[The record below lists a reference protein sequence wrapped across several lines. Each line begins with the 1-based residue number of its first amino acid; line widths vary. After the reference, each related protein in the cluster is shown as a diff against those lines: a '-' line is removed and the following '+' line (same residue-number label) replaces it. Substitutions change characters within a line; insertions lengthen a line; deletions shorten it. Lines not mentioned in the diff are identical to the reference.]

1 VRRLPL
7 SAFIPPR
14 QSCATAGRLRR
25 TVRRCVLC
33 LTALAGSAASIVLIV
48 QLVFPFPV
56 QTLERWPAS
65 PRVEDRTGRPLLQLV
80 GKDEQWRFPIP
91 LDEMSPW
98 IVQATIAAEDERFY
112 EHSGVDTTALLRAV
126 LQNLQAAD
134 VVSGASTITMQLCRM
149 VDDRPRTL
157 TAKLIETSRALNIE
171 RRFSKLEI
179 LEHYLN
185 LAPYGGNIR
194 GVEAASQRYFRK
206 NACDLSLAEAALLAG
221 LPKSPTQFR
230 PDRYPDRATT
240 RQTYVLRRMREV
252 GMISVEQEQLATSW
266 QADCRS
272 EVAQQDNM
280 LRTAGT
286 VTTRSTLTSAST
298 YQHETQASESIARNP
313 DPLAC
318 DSFLY
323 QETVSARDRS
333 KSGAHAA
340 WLALR
345 RRPEG
350 GRTTIDPSCQSTTEQ
365 LVNHHR
371 ADLPAGS
378 DIAVVV
384 IDISSSEIVALV
396 GSADFSD
403 PVDGQVNG
411 VLARRSPGSALK
423 PFFYATA
430 FDAKRLNAESVVDD
444 SSIERGGWRPDNFDS
459 TFRGQMT
466 VADALRE
473 SRNVPAILL
482 LEALGSSRCV
492 GVLNSVGVRLP
503 KNVERLGGLAIAVGA
518 VETTLLDLTNAY
530 ATLGRDGRFTK
541 PRLFADE
548 PLDERVV
555 LGKPACRTVNAILA
569 STERT
574 PHGCEHVPAGQLPWF
589 MWKTGTSSGRRD
601 AWAVGHNGRF
611 AIGVWVGRFSG
622 AGHEAF
628 VGREAAE
635 PLLARLFTS
644 RLIRATK
651 VPESP
656 DELLVTLPLNLIPDA
671 GRNLPM
677 IVSPASNSEW
687 LCADGRS
694 ALIPVTV
701 RNAEEAAWFLNGRP
715 ATEVRDSL
723 NLAPGSYELRCIASN
738 GQATAVRFSV
748 ASK

>member
-1 VRRLPL
+1 MRRLTQPEIIPVRQL
-7 SAFIPPR
+7 GSTGGSRSSESFRSIRTVGRASSGTGTSARI
-14 QSCATAGRLRR
+14 RR
-25 TVRRCVLC
+25 TVRRCTFC
-33 LTALAGSAASIVLIV
+33 LTTLAGSAASVYFIIQAL
-48 QLVFPFPV
+48 FPFPV
-56 QTLERWPAS
+56 QALERWPAS

-112 EHSGVDTTALLRAV
+112 EHPGVDTTALLRAV
-126 LQNLQAAD
+126 LQNLQAVD

-157 TAKLIETSRALNIE
+157 TAKLVETSRALNIE
-171 RRFSKLEI
+171 RRFSKSEI

-194 GVEAASQRYFRK
+194 GVEAAAQRYFQK

-230 PDRYPDRATT
+230 PDRYPDRAKA
-240 RQTYVLRRMREV
+240 RRSYVLRRMHDVGIISSEQQQFAGSSPITCSSENVLNDPIHSFERAGLSAGREQHDSSSRV
-252 GMISVEQEQLATSW
+252 PRRPGMTG
-266 QADCRS
+266 D
-272 EVAQQDNM
+272 
-280 LRTAGT
+280 
-286 VTTRSTLTSAST
+286 
-298 YQHETQASESIARNP
+298 
-313 DPLAC
+313 
-318 DSFLY
+318 
-323 QETVSARDRS
+323 
-333 KSGAHAA
+333 HAA
-340 WLALR
+340 WMALH

-350 GRTTIDPSCQSTTEQ
+350 GRTTIDPQQQDTVETLIENHRTE
-365 LVNHHR
+365 
-371 ADLPAGS
+371 LPAGS
-378 DIAVVV
+378 DIALVA
-384 IDISSSEIVALV
+384 IDIANSEIVALV

-411 VLARRSPGSALK
+411 VLAHRSPGSTLK
-423 PFFYATA
+423 PFLYAAA
-430 FDAKRLNAESVVDD
+430 FDARRLNARSLVDD
-444 SSIERGGWRPDNFDS
+444 SSIERGGWRPNNFDR

-482 LEALGSSRCV
+482 LEALGTSRCV
-492 GVLNSVGVRLP
+492 GVLNSAGVRLP
-503 KNVERLGGLAIAVGA
+503 KNAERIGGLAIAVGA

-555 LGKPACRTVNAILA
+555 LSKPACRTINAILA

-574 PHGCEHVPAGQLPWF
+574 PHGGEHVPSGQLPWF

-601 AWAVGHNGRF
+601 AWAVGHNGQF
-611 AIGVWVGRFSG
+611 SIGIWVGRFSG

-635 PLLARLFTS
+635 PLLARLFSS
-644 RLIRATK
+644 RLFRTTK
-651 VPESP
+651 VPDPP
-656 DELLVTLPLNLIPDA
+656 DELLVIQPLNLIPDA
-671 GRNLPM
+671 SRTLPV

-687 LCADGRS
+687 LCADGSS
-694 ALIPVTV
+694 ALIPVTF
-701 RNAEEAAWFLNGRP
+701 RNAEEATWFLNGRP
-715 ATEVRDSL
+715 ASDIRDSL
-723 NLAPGSYELRCIASN
+723 ELEPGSYELRCIAST
-738 GQATAVRFSV
+738 GQATAVRFFV
-748 ASK
+748 ARY

>member
-1 VRRLPL
+1 MRRLTQP
-7 SAFIPPR
+7 AFIPAR
-14 QSCATAGRLRR
+14 RSGATAGSSRSESSSSIRTAGQASSGTRSSARIWR
-25 TVRRCVLC
+25 TVRRCAFG
-33 LTALAGSAASIVLIV
+33 LTVLAGGAASVVLII
-48 QLVFPFPV
+48 QALFPFPMR
-56 QTLERWPAS
+56 TLERWPAS

-80 GKDEQWRFPIP
+80 GNDEQWRFPIP

-157 TAKLIETSRALNIE
+157 TAKLLETSRALNIE
-171 RRFSKLEI
+171 RRFSKSEI

-221 LPKSPTQFR
+221 LPKSPTQLR

-240 RQTYVLRRMREV
+240 RQAYVLRRMHDV
-252 GMISVEQEQLATSW
+252 GMISAEQEQLAVSW
-266 QADCRS
+266 P
-272 EVAQQDNM
+272 VACSAESAPQDNAS
-280 LRTAGT
+280 RTAGNL
-286 VTTRSTLTSAST
+286 S
-298 YQHETQASESIARNP
+298 Q
-313 DPLAC
+313 
-318 DSFLY
+318 
-323 QETVSARDRS
+323 
-333 KSGAHAA
+333 SGAHAA
-340 WLALR
+340 WLALH

-350 GRTTIDPSCQSTTEQ
+350 GRTTIDPQRQSIVET
-365 LVNHHR
+365 LVENHR
-371 ADLPAGS
+371 TALPAGS
-378 DIAVVV
+378 DIALVA
-384 IDISSSEIVALV
+384 IDIANSEIVAMV
-396 GSADFSD
+396 GSADFTD

-411 VLARRSPGSALK
+411 VLARRSPGSTLK
-423 PFFYATA
+423 PFLYATA
-430 FDAKRLNAESVVDD
+430 FDARRLNATSLVDD
-444 SSIERGGWRPDNFDS
+444 SSIERGGWRPDNFDR

-482 LEALGSSRCV
+482 LEALGTSRCV

-503 KNVERLGGLAIAVGA
+503 KNAEQLGGLAIAVGA

-574 PHGCEHVPAGQLPWF
+574 PHGCEHVPSGQLAWF

-601 AWAVGHNGRF
+601 AWAVGHNGQF

-644 RLIRATK
+644 RLFRTTK
-651 VPESP
+651 VPDPP
-656 DELLVTLPLNLIPDA
+656 DELIVTRPLNLISDA
-671 GRNLPM
+671 SRTLPV
-677 IVSPASNSEW
+677 ILSPASNSEW

-694 ALIPVTV
+694 ALIPVAF
-701 RNAEEAAWFLNGRP
+701 RNAEEATWFLNGRP
-715 ATEVRDSL
+715 ASNIRDSL
-723 NLAPGSYELRCIASN
+723 NLEPGSYELRCIAST

-748 ASK
+748 ARH